1 MINPESNEFLN
12 KNVLVTG
19 ASSGIGQSVAFY
31 FLNCGAQVIL
41 VGTDVESMKRMVTK
55 NNFTNATIMSCDL
68 LMDIHV
74 FDLKTSVIERLKN
87 KIDIMVNCAGIK
99 LDGDVQKTF
108 PQEFDFTMDLNLR
121 STYALIK
128 HFYKFI
134 NRGGSIINMSCL
146 YGNRPMY
153 GMISYAMSK
162 AGLETLTRYAAAE
175 LAGAGIRVNAI
186 SPCPVKTNSLRYVN
200 VSDAEIAQFEQK
212 MQKNIPMGRMAL
224 PDDIVKVVTFL
235 ASKRSSKI
243 TGQIIRVDGGRGL
256 TSSGY
261 VHYKGMRNMNSRF
274 EPDGVNLSEWFG
286 SISKKFTGEKEVVPI
301 QDAMKLKQFVEEKI
315 RQSNF
320 STRDSDAHTTIF
332 ANYKNIEGNDEKLAQ
347 KFLLK
352 EMNKTPG
359 GFEQY

>member
-212 MQKNIPMGRMAL
+212 MQKNIPMGRMAQPEEIANL
-224 PDDIVKVVTFL
+224 AYFL
-235 ASKRSSKI
+235 STKEASYINDS
-243 TGQIIRVDGGRGL
+243 IIRIDGGKRC
-256 TSSGY
+256 
-261 VHYKGMRNMNSRF
+261 
-274 EPDGVNLSEWFG
+274 
-286 SISKKFTGEKEVVPI
+286 
-301 QDAMKLKQFVEEKI
+301 
-315 RQSNF
+315 
-320 STRDSDAHTTIF
+320 
-332 ANYKNIEGNDEKLAQ
+332 
-347 KFLLK
+347 
-352 EMNKTPG
+352 
-359 GFEQY
+359 